1 MISNT
6 ILGLFLFGSIH
17 SATAMTCKKE
27 GIFGITTHINCPQ
40 AGQPSDYTFCCGSEE
55 NRYCCPIP
63 FEIDQETVNSILERT
78 EVYRIPGAGLLL
90 RSARQT
96 SQSAGTVVLET
107 PVTSQKHDENEG
119 IISDGVKK
127 VKDKVKQK
135 VKDKAKDKVNQVI
148 EKQTQNNLPRL
159 LGILAGV
166 VVVVVLVCII
176 CCCCCPFCL
185 IAKRRNRGYV
195 TRGAT
200 EVTVTVPPQQAAQ
213 PLQPYSQPQ
222 PYIQPQQPYP
232 QQPYPQQ
239 PYPQQPYPQQPY
251 PQQPYPPTTPGYP
264 DQPPPYAE
272 KQSAYNP
279 NYPNA

>member
-63 FEIDQETVNSILERT
+63 FEIDQETVNSILERPD
-78 EVYRIPGAGLLL
+78 EGGLELQAL
-90 RSARQT
+90 PRRKFQT
-96 SQSAGTVVLET
+96 SHSFLGF
-107 PVTSQKHDENEG
+107 
-119 IISDGVKK
+119 
-127 VKDKVKQK
+127 
-135 VKDKAKDKVNQVI
+135 
-148 EKQTQNNLPRL
+148 LPRL